1 VVQPRATV
9 IGNVSD
15 RDEFDRKVLTVC
27 VDKGQKSSDVELEN
41 AVRER
46 LIAIFET
53 TGLKCLIQ
61 FELGRQGEFVGGR
74 SASSFGTPPRTGHL
88 TRCPWMHHNPGT
100 PNRARSDLCGGRA
113 AMRVRTAIL
122 TGGPIDA
129 AEPRSRPQLP
139 TAAGRQ
145 TRSARS
151 DRSTAAERF
160 GIAQSRIYD
169 ATSAL
174 RGHRPSRSNKCG
186 PQVA

>member
-1 VVQPRATV
+1 MVQPRATV

-88 TRCPWMHHNPGT
+88 TRCPWMHQN
-100 PNRARSDLCGGRA
+100 
-113 AMRVRTAIL
+113 
-122 TGGPIDA
+122 
-129 AEPRSRPQLP
+129 
-139 TAAGRQ
+139 
-145 TRSARS
+145 
-151 DRSTAAERF
+151 
-160 GIAQSRIYD
+160 
-169 ATSAL
+169 
-174 RGHRPSRSNKCG
+174 
-186 PQVA
+186 PQVLQRVIPREWGGELQ